1 LIALNA
7 GGLRAPHDELATP
20 EILMRAPLT
29 DGGLLALRDEL
40 ERRRQELTQRLR
52 EHQSGQS
59 RTEHMIEVREQD
71 ADDVPQREGERELDM
86 AISDLETRELGR
98 VVDALRRMDAGR
110 YGLCADCEEEI
121 PIERLRAEPWALRC
135 VACQARREG

>member
-1 LIALNA
+1 
-7 GGLRAPHDELATP
+7 
-20 EILMRAPLT
+20 MRAPLT
-29 DGGLLALRDEL
+29 DGRLVGLRDEL
-40 ERRRQELTQRLR
+40 ERRQHELTQRLR

-121 PIERLRAEPWALRC
+121 PLQRLRAEPWALRC